1 MCSVVSSTTPV
12 GNTNFNID
20 SIFVYP
26 TGHIVQINFD
36 HIVGFKR
43 IKNVQVDESDLFCT
57 REISSTLGLKA
68 KLSEFVDNM
77 WRGMKVIRENY
88 VTVIQF
94 FRLILTDWGVTNQQ
108 LDELHKRMMTT
119 MTNDDAKARLF
130 RLVNEATT
138 KTMTAF

>member
-1 MCSVVSSTTPV
+1 M
-12 GNTNFNID
+12 
-20 SIFVYP
+20 YP

-88 VTVIQF
+88 VTVIQV

-119 MTNDDAKARLF
+119 MSNDDAKARLF